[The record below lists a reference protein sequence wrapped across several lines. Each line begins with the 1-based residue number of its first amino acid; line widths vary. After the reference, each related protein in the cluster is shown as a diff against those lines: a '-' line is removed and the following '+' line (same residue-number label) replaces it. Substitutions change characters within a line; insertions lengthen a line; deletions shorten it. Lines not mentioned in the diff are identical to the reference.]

1 MLLYVAENG
10 LHQLLLDDD
19 GGAAAAEWDYFD
31 QITWRKRGMRVR
43 KEQRGAAQEW
53 HTRCR

>member
-19 GGAAAAEWDYFD
+19 GDAAAAEWDYFD